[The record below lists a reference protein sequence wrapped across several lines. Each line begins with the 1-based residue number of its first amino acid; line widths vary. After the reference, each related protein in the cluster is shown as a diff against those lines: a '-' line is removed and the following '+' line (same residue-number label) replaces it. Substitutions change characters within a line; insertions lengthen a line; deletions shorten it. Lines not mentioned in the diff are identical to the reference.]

1 STNAHC
7 LAMPVRK
14 KSLIV
19 CPKCKLEMRLV
30 GVEAESATRDLYTFE
45 CERCGLIEVRGLRI
59 K

>member
-1 STNAHC
+1 
-7 LAMPVRK
+7 MPVRK

-19 CPKCKLEMRLV
+19 CPKCKLELRLV

>member
-1 STNAHC
+1 
-7 LAMPVRK
+7 MPVRK

-19 CPKCKLEMRLV
+19 CPNCKLEMRLV
-30 GVEAESATRDLYTFE
+30 GVEAESATLDLYTFE